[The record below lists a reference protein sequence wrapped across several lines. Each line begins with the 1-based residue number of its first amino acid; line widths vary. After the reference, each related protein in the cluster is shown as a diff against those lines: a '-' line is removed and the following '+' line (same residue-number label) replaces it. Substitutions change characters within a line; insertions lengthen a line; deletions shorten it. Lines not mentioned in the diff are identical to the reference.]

1 MHMGDP
7 VRQDTVAA
15 EREKDSRRAENIARH
30 KTGCGNGRA
39 RQQQEASEV
48 SEKRN
53 GGFGKR
59 RRCFIGKLR
68 PQGSLRHQLNQ
79 NVKSGRDREG
89 EIDCARHG
97 SRRIFHFA
105 ARNERDFDAEE
116 REEQKQNGIAEC
128 LRAGPAGPC
137 QRSRFDEEHADGHEH
152 QKRNELRDGD
162 DTDRAGA
169 GPHAANINRG
179 KQRIDNKHQRGA
191 RRRTAKPR
199 RQRHD
204 GAGKKIHYRRD
215 AQQCGRAEKQ
225 TGDETDIAS
234 ERHFGISVES
244 ARERDAAARESET
257 SHEQSHR
264 DPAGDERKRRRRA
277 QSLGDERRQRE
288 DTRADRGVDDV
299 RGQAGDANRADQLRI
314 GVARRF
320 PGHPETL
327 TATAD
332 RDKSVIPSEV
342 EESRGASI
350 DVLRGS
356 STSLGMTE
364 LARVK
369 RTRSQTCGTWFSLPT
384 MRDSHLEDYYSFLR
398 FPSVSTDEAY
408 AGKVKECAEWLVKKL
423 QAIGLETQLV
433 PTAGHPVV
441 WARNKHQPGRRSVMI
456 YGHYDVQPPDPLE
469 LWESPPFEPVLK
481 NGYVFA
487 RGATDNKGQ
496 ILSHILGVQ
505 EALEQNGDLPVNLHF
520 VIEGEEEI
528 GSGNLGKFLSD
539 NREALQCDVAVVSD
553 TGMVARGVPTLSY
566 GLRGVTALEV
576 KITGAKMDLHSG
588 VFGGAVANPI
598 TALARLLATLH
609 DENAHV
615 AIEGFYDTVKPLE
628 DWERKAW
635 RELPVDGDKAILV
648 ETGAPALFGEKGYS
662 TLERIWGRPTAEIN
676 GIGGGYQGVG
686 TKTVIA
692 SHPLAKLT
700 FRLVPNQEGDNLL
713 ALAERHL
720 KKH

>member
-1 MHMGDP
+1 M
-7 VRQDTVAA
+7 
-15 EREKDSRRAENIARH
+15 RA
-30 KTGCGNGRA
+30 
-39 RQQQEASEV
+39 
-48 SEKRN
+48 
-53 GGFGKR
+53 
-59 RRCFIGKLR
+59 
-68 PQGSLRHQLNQ
+68 
-79 NVKSGRDREG
+79 
-89 EIDCARHG
+89 
-97 SRRIFHFA
+97 
-105 ARNERDFDAEE
+105 
-116 REEQKQNGIAEC
+116 
-128 LRAGPAGPC
+128 
-137 QRSRFDEEHADGHEH
+137 
-152 QKRNELRDGD
+152 
-162 DTDRAGA
+162 
-169 GPHAANINRG
+169 
-179 KQRIDNKHQRGA
+179 
-191 RRRTAKPR
+191 
-199 RQRHD
+199 
-204 GAGKKIHYRRD
+204 
-215 AQQCGRAEKQ
+215 
-225 TGDETDIAS
+225 
-234 ERHFGISVES
+234 
-244 ARERDAAARESET
+244 
-257 SHEQSHR
+257 
-264 DPAGDERKRRRRA
+264 
-277 QSLGDERRQRE
+277 
-288 DTRADRGVDDV
+288 
-299 RGQAGDANRADQLRI
+299 
-314 GVARRF
+314 
-320 PGHPETL
+320 
-327 TATAD
+327 
-332 RDKSVIPSEV
+332 
-342 EESRGASI
+342 
-350 DVLRGS
+350 
-356 STSLGMTE
+356 
-364 LARVK
+364 
-369 RTRSQTCGTWFSLPT
+369 
-384 MRDSHLEDYYSFLR
+384 SHLEDYYSFLR

-408 AGKVKECAEWLVKKL
+408 AGKVTECAEWLVRKL
-423 QAIGLETQLV
+423 QTIGLETQLV

-528 GSGNLGKFLSD
+528 GSGNLPKFLSD

-576 KITGAKMDLHSG
+576 KITSAKMDLHSG
-588 VFGGAVANPI
+588 VFGGAVANPA

-635 RELPVDGDKAILV
+635 RELPIDGDKAILD

-692 SHPLAKLT
+692 SHAMAKLT
-700 FRLVPNQEGDNLL
+700 FRLVPNQEGDNIL

-720 KKH
+720 EKKLPPGVTMEITRGHSGPWYLTDPHSDVGQAARRALREAFGKDPAVIREGGSIPIVSQFRSILGVETLLMGLALPDCRAHSPNENFPLENMEGGIRLNKAVLGELAKK